1 MTTLVLMRHG
11 VAEDDHPDGDGAR
24 RLTARGRDRA
34 GQAARGLVAL
44 GVRADVVL
52 SSPLV
57 RCRQTAGL
65 VAGAAGCEV
74 HVDPRLAPGMT
85 TAALLDAVLD
95 HPGAGVVVAC
105 SHQPGLSYAVAD
117 LTGCGLVDFR
127 RPGAAV
133 VQLDAPRPGGGSLWA
148 VLPPRVLRAA
158 APPA

>member
-11 VAEDDHPDGDGAR
+11 VAEDDHPDGDAAR
-24 RLTARGRDRA
+24 RLTARGVERA
-34 GQAARGLVAL
+34 GQAARGLAAL
-44 GVRADVVL
+44 GVRADLVL

-57 RCRQTAGL
+57 RCRQTADL
-65 VAGAAGCEV
+65 VAHAAGCAV
-74 HVDPRLAPGMT
+74 HEDPRLAPGMT
-85 TAALLDAVLD
+85 TAALLDAVQD
-95 HPGAGVVVAC
+95 HPGAGVIVAC

-133 VQLDAPRPGGGSLWA
+133 VHLDHPRPGGGTLWA
-148 VLPPRVLRAA
+148 VLPPRVLRQA

>member
-24 RLTARGRDRA
+24 RLTDRGRERA
-34 GQAARGLVAL
+34 ARAARGLVAL

-57 RCRQTAGL
+57 RCSQTAGL
-65 VAGAAGCEV
+65 VASAAGCEV
-74 HVDPRLAPGMT
+74 HEDPRLEPGMT
-85 TAALLDAVLD
+85 TAGLLDAVLE
-95 HPGAGVVVAC
+95 HPGAGVIVAC

-133 VQLDAPRPGGGSLWA
+133 VHLDAPRPGGGTLWA

-158 APPA
+158 AAEG